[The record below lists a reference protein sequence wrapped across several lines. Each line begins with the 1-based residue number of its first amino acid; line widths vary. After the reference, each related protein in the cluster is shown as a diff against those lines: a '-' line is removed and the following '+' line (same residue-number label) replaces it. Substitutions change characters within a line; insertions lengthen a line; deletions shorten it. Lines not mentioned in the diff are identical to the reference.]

1 MKKRNLSKSTVEKY
15 KRIVD
20 EWFVNKFNG
29 AAAYRKF
36 YPNIK
41 KDGTATV
48 NFSRL
53 QSLPEMKAYIAEK
66 HEAAAKVI
74 ESTHEG
80 ILKELQNWVQS
91 DITETI
97 NLSAEQIKE
106 LPVEVRRLITKFK
119 KYSRNFY
126 DKEGNLTG
134 TEETTELHFVSKER
148 AIDMINK
155 HLGFYEADNKQKVN
169 EITIFASNDK
179 HKELIKGIIYGK
191 K

>member
-1 MKKRNLSKSTVEKY
+1 MEKRNLSKNSIEKY

-20 EWFVNKFNG
+20 EWFINKFNG

-36 YPNIK
+36 YTNIR
-41 KDGTATV
+41 KDTTATV

-53 QSLPEMKAYIAEK
+53 QALPEMKEYIHEK

-74 ESTHEG
+74 DATHEG
-80 ILKELQNWVQS
+80 ILKELKNWVES
-91 DITETI
+91 DITETM
-97 NLSAEQIKE
+97 NLSAEQIKL
-106 LPVEVRRLITKFK
+106 LPVEVRRLITKYK
-119 KYSRNFY
+119 NYSRNFY

-155 HLGFYEADNKQKVN
+155 HLGFYEADNKQKAN
-169 EITIFASNDK
+169 EITIFASNEK
-179 HKELIKGIIYGK
+179 HSKIIEGIISGM
-191 K
+191 